1 MPHLFVAG
9 GRDAG
14 LGFVGPLQSVR
25 PPAALLRRPLA
36 LTVLVWRAAVVHLCF
51 PEASLSQEALVHLQ
65 LLARLLPAVA
75 PLHLQLL
82 DADLDVLDVVCRDP
96 GSVEEGGAIRNK
108 TSRSLDSA
116 GAVSSADRWCWCPKK
131 RTSTW
136 LSSRCRTLAGQ

>member
-25 PPAALLRRPLA
+25 PPAALLQLPLA
-36 LTVLVWRAAVVHLCF
+36 LIVLVRRAAVVHLCF

-75 PLHLQLL
+75 TLHLQLL
-82 DADLDVLDVVCRDP
+82 DADLDVLDV
-96 GSVEEGGAIRNK
+96 I
-108 TSRSLDSA
+108 
-116 GAVSSADRWCWCPKK
+116 
-131 RTSTW
+131 
-136 LSSRCRTLAGQ
+136 